1 MGITP
6 LLLQQIL
13 KSGRVSGMVFLLI
26 IAVSAAYF
34 IRRGKAGK
42 VPYLR
47 KVPGLDAI
55 DEAIG
60 RATEMGRPVFCS
72 HGIAS
77 IADATYGPQT
87 IAGLAVL
94 GYVAQLC
101 AKYGVRLIVPVRQL
115 VVYPI
120 AREIVENAY
129 RMEGKLDQFRV
140 EDIVYLSGWQFGY
153 SMGYMSLMQREKAG
167 ANIMVGG
174 YWAESLQLAEVGY
187 MVGAMQ
193 VSGTANTHQI
203 PFFVVAT
210 DYTLIGEEIYAAGA
224 YLSKDPAMIGSIVAQ
239 DIGKYISIALILLGF
254 VLLIFGN
261 DYIIQ
266 MLRW

>member
-1 MGITP
+1 MLSYP
-6 LLLQQIL
+6 LYLSQIL
-13 KSGRVSGMVFLLI
+13 KSGRVSGLVFLLI
-26 IAVSAAYF
+26 IAISAAYF

-42 VPYLR
+42 VPYIR
-47 KVPGLDAI
+47 RVSGLDAI

-87 IAGLAVL
+87 IAGLSVL

-101 AKYGVRLIVPVRQL
+101 AKYGTRLIVPIRQ
-115 VVYPI
+115 VAVYPI

-129 RMEGKLDQFRV
+129 RAEGKLDQFRL
-140 EDIVYLSGWQFGY
+140 EDLVYLSGWQFGY
-153 SMGYMSLMQREKAG
+153 SLGYMSLMRREKAG
-167 ANIMVGG
+167 ANIMIGG

-210 DYTLIGEEIYAAGA
+210 DYCLIGEEIYAAGA

-239 DIGKYISIALILLGF
+239 DIGKIISLILIVLGILIGLSGSKII
-254 VLLIFGN
+254 VDLLN
-261 DYIIQ
+261 
-266 MLRW
+266 M

>member
-1 MGITP
+1 MQFS
-6 LLLQQIL
+6 LYASQIL
-13 KSGRVSGMVFLLI
+13 KSGRISGLVFLLI
-26 IAVSAAYF
+26 LALSAIYF
-34 IRRGKAGK
+34 IRRGKAGRI
-42 VPYLR
+42 PYIR
-47 KVPGLDAI
+47 RVSGLDAI

-87 IAGLAVL
+87 IAGLSVL

-101 AKYGVRLIVPVRQL
+101 ARYGTRLIVPIRQL
-115 VVYPI
+115 TVYPI

-129 RMEGKLDQFRV
+129 RAEGKLDQFRV
-140 EDIVYLSGWQFGY
+140 EDLVYLSGWQFGY
-153 SMGYMSLMQREKAG
+153 SLGYMSLMRREKAG
-167 ANIMVGG
+167 ANIMIGG
-174 YWAESLQLAEVGY
+174 YWAESLQLSEVGY
-187 MVGAMQ
+187 TVGAMQ

-210 DYTLIGEEIYAAGA
+210 DYCLIGEEIYAAGA

-239 DIGKYISIALILLGF
+239 DIGKFISVGLIVLSFILLLGGYTF
-254 VLLIFGN
+254 IVDL
-261 DYIIQ
+261 
-266 MLRW
+266 LRW